1 MNKELS
7 EALKT
12 VVKELRSLSPI
23 DFRIAI
29 EECSKSEFANTIDL
43 ISDFTN
49 SVRQNNIKSLN
60 SPIENR
66 PLISETVI
74 NNSSNNE
81 KVSKTP
87 YSNITTYREVWH
99 NSLKDD

>member
-12 VVKELRSLSPI
+12 VVKEIRSLSPI
-23 DFRIAI
+23 DFHIAI
-29 EECSKSEFANTIDL
+29 EECSKSEFAKTIDL

-49 SVRQNNIKSLN
+49 SVRQNTIKSLN
-60 SPIENR
+60 PPIENR
-66 PLISETVI
+66 PLISETVAD
-74 NNSSNNE
+74 NSSNNE

>member
-1 MNKELS
+1 MSKELS
-7 EALKT
+7 EALNN

-23 DFRIAI
+23 DFHIAI

-43 ISDFTN
+43 ISNFTN
-49 SVRQNNIKSLN
+49 SVRQNTIKSSN
-60 SPIENR
+60 PPIENH
-66 PLISETVI
+66 PLISEIVKD
-74 NNSSNNE
+74 NSLNNE

-99 NSLKDD
+99 TNLKDD